1 MDQSILSSKALL
13 VRVKVGGWRA
23 SCTDD
28 EASEIVAGQTGADA
42 ESAGRYVKKLVA
54 KEALSDVRK
63 VQQKA
68 RAYHETNTLPWT
80 DNVRLLPIDKFDAYD
95 KQMNLLSAK
104 IQELASALAND
115 LDKWKSEAKERLGSL
130 YDDGDYPTPSDLQE
144 RFYISH
150 RFEQIPDVK
159 HFVADLADADRERVA
174 EGMREQI
181 AARIKGTVI
190 DLYKRAASVTKRAS
204 EALGKGRFTKSLL
217 NDMQELGNA
226 LPTLNLTDDP
236 TVAKLADDFRGML
249 AKVNNVEQLRESTK
263 EFNQETQNAV
273 KDGVDQVSQKLAG
286 YMVATE

>member
-42 ESAGRYVKKLVA
+42 DSAGRYVKKLVA
-54 KEALSDVRK
+54 KEALSDVRN

-68 RAYHETNTLPWT
+68 RAYHESNTLPWT

-95 KQMNLLSAK
+95 KQMNRLSAK
-104 IQELASALAND
+104 IQELASTLAND
-115 LDKWKSEAKERLGSL
+115 LEKWKSEAKERLGSL

-174 EGMREQI
+174 EGHARTDRRTHQGHCHRSLQAGRIGDEARKRSARQGTFHQV
-181 AARIKGTVI
+181 AAQRYAGVGQRSP
-190 DLYKRAASVTKRAS
+190 D
-204 EALGKGRFTKSLL
+204 
-217 NDMQELGNA
+217 
-226 LPTLNLTDDP
+226 
-236 TVAKLADDFRGML
+236 
-249 AKVNNVEQLRESTK
+249 
-263 EFNQETQNAV
+263 TQ
-273 KDGVDQVSQKLAG
+273 S
-286 YMVATE
+286 YR